1 MANENFS
8 EEEYLDSLLAK
19 VNGGEE
25 SQVEK
30 EKSIKVMSDAEMEEE
45 AERKVQEMM
54 REGLDGMKPPSY
66 RDISMDQLIENEQAG
81 EDVLGNQGVFDHLP
95 PEDKDLLD
103 SLDSIVQEIKGETL
117 EESEETKPEKQKK
130 TK

>member
-54 REGLDGMKPPSY
+54 REGLDGMKDRKSTRLNSSHP
-66 RDISMDQLIENEQAG
+66 
-81 EDVLGNQGVFDHLP
+81 
-95 PEDKDLLD
+95 
-103 SLDSIVQEIKGETL
+103 
-117 EESEETKPEKQKK
+117 
-130 TK
+130 